1 MGNIDLDELVKKN
14 WTYEAKEYSNIVN
27 KELNSEMPEVW
38 SAVIDGVLSHKTGL
52 DVLDIGTG
60 PCFFRL

>member
-1 MGNIDLDELVKKN
+1 MGNINLDELVKKN

-52 DVLDIGTG
+52 DVLDTSK
-60 PCFFRL
+60 PVL

>member
-38 SAVIDGVLSHKTGL
+38 KCSYIFTL
-52 DVLDIGTG
+52 
-60 PCFFRL
+60 